1 MDLRGASKPKLPAR
15 SHSSLESAQPRFFP
29 KGARVIARTNT
40 SWCKCGEI
48 GLIVGLE
55 MTARTESPEY
65 WVIFED
71 GGFSL
76 WPHHLLEETLAVTT
90 YIDAAARDAITA
102 SEESVQNLRI
112 TGSFRF

>member
-1 MDLRGASKPKLPAR
+1 MNLRGASKPELPDG
-15 SHSSLESAQPRFFP
+15 SQSSIKSAQRRVFP
-29 KGARVIARTNT
+29 KGARVIARSNT

-55 MTARTESPEY
+55 RTPNTAGPEY

-90 YIDAAARDAITA
+90 YIDPSARDVVLS
-102 SEESVQNLRI
+102 SEESIQKLRI
-112 TGSFRF
+112 GGSFRF